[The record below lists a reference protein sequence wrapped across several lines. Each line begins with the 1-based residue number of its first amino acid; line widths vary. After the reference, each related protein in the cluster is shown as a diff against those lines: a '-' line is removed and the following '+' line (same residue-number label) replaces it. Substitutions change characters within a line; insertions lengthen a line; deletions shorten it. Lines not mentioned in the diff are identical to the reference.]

1 MRLRSI
7 VFRRASLV
15 IALLLSIALTACGG
29 SSGSSPS
36 NSSSNNTSP
45 TQPPKQET
53 STDDDKTSESTE
65 HWLFTQA
72 SNQPTVFSTA
82 NGVVVEQLYS
92 VTNLSDNDMS
102 LDGVLL
108 YNVANAKASQ
118 YGNDYD
124 KIFKDPSLI
133 SQTITARASSGSA
146 PCIAVFDRNV
156 SSNVIPTKSS
166 VTICIDTL
174 VSKGGFSISHLYK
187 TTPMGTVNYQE
198 NDSAPIGKIGDTL
211 LLKIKNNHVSCS
223 LNSAIYKPA
232 ESSFICS
239 MAFATTTTSNLIVSP
254 YSFQINVYD
263 RDHNLKKTYRSDAA
277 GQNLSLS
284 NPGYVDKTTVQT
296 TDLFCRGIDA
306 LSEGD
311 IVNVMYWPHF
321 PASEGML
328 SPTNCYATWTMTY
341 RNGSL
346 Q

>member
-7 VFRRASLV
+7 VFRRIGLV
-15 IALLLSIALTACGG
+15 IALLLSIALTACSG
-29 SSGSSPS
+29 SSGGSPS

-65 HWLFTQA
+65 KWFFSKDNGA
-72 SNQPTVFSTA
+72 PTVISTQ
-82 NGVVVEQLYS
+82 NGFVVEQLYS
-92 VTNLSDNDMS
+92 VTNLSDDDMS

-108 YNVANAKASQ
+108 YNVANTKASQ

-124 KIFKDPSLI
+124 KIFRDPSLI
-133 SQTITARASSGSA
+133 SQTITAHASNGFA

-166 VTICIDTL
+166 VTVCIDTL
-174 VSKGGFSISHLYK
+174 VSKGGFSISHFYK
-187 TTPMGTVNYQE
+187 ATPMGTVNYQE

-211 LLKIKNNHVSCS
+211 LLMNNRVSCS
-223 LNSAIYKPA
+223 LNSAIYNPA
-232 ESSFICS
+232 ESSFMCS
-239 MAFATTTTSNLIVSP
+239 MAFATTTISNLVVSP
-254 YSFQINVYD
+254 ESFQVNVYD
-263 RDHNLKKTYRSDAA
+263 RNHSLKKIYRFDTA

-284 NPGYVDKTTVQT
+284 NPGHVDKTTVRT
-296 TDLFCRGIDA
+296 TDLCCRGIDA

-311 IVNVMYWPHF
+311 IVNVMYWPRF

-341 RNGSL
+341 RNGSF

>member
-29 SSGSSPS
+29 SSGGSPS

-133 SQTITARASSGSA
+133 SQTITARASSGFA
-146 PCIAVFDRNV
+146 PCTAVFDRNV

-166 VTICIDTL
+166 VTVCIDTL
-174 VSKGGFSISHLYK
+174 VSRGGNSITHFYN
-187 TTPMGTVNYQE
+187 GTAIGNVTYTE
-198 NDSAPIGKIGDTL
+198 VATAPSGKVGDTL
-211 LLKIKNNHVSCS
+211 VLMGKHQ
-223 LNSAIYKPA
+223 LNDPLYTP
-232 ESSFICS
+232 SSSKFTCTVNITCTGKYDL
-239 MAFATTTTSNLIVSP
+239 FVSP
-254 YSFQINVYD
+254 TNFLITVIHPNGVSSCYSISQGANNQVGVNPTGAISYGNSSNV
-263 RDHNLKKTYRSDAA
+263 T
-277 GQNLSLS
+277 LSVS
-284 NPGYVDKTTVQT
+284 NIAIQDGDTVKVQ
-296 TDLFCRGIDA
+296 
-306 LSEGD
+306 
-311 IVNVMYWPHF
+311 YWPR
-321 PASEGML
+321 PQASEGL
-328 SPTNCYATWTMTY
+328 LGYTEAYATWTMTY
-341 RNGSL
+341 RNGSF